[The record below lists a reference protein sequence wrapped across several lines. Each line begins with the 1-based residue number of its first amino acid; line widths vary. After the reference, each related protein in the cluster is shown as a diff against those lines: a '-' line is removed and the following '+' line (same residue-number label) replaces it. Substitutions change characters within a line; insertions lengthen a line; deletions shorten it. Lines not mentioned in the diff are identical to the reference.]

1 MTTTEALPY
10 FVGIVVVFAVIAA
23 LLVGGIFIGRRIE
36 LGYILKLREKRPC
49 CAEALDHLDAHAR
62 EELGGTL

>member
-1 MTTTEALPY
+1 MTTTEVLPL
-10 FVGIVVVFAVIAA
+10 FLGIVIASAVVAA
-23 LLVGGIFIGRRIE
+23 FLVGGIFLGRRIE